1 MLEIKR
7 PATSQTVA
15 ADAKLPTK
23 FGDFRIRA
31 FPDPTTGKE
40 HAALYAGDL
49 HGDRIPLVRV
59 HSECLTGDAFG
70 SLRCDCGPQL
80 DKAMQAV
87 QEHGS
92 GIVLY
97 LRQEGRGI
105 GLAAKMKAYRL
116 QDRGYDTLDAN
127 LALGLPADARNYT
140 IAVDMLIS
148 MGVTKIRLMTN
159 NPDKIQQLEDAG
171 IEIVERV
178 EHQPGKC
185 KENEHYLRTKAI
197 RMGHLLQA

>member
-7 PATSQTVA
+7 PSTSQAIV

-31 FPDPTTGKE
+31 FPDPATGKE

-49 HGDRIPLVRV
+49 HDDRIPLVRV

-92 GIVLY
+92 GIILY
-97 LRQEGRGI
+97 LPR
-105 GLAAKMKAYRL
+105 
-116 QDRGYDTLDAN
+116 
-127 LALGLPADARNYT
+127 
-140 IAVDMLIS
+140 
-148 MGVTKIRLMTN
+148 
-159 NPDKIQQLEDAG
+159 
-171 IEIVERV
+171 
-178 EHQPGKC
+178 
-185 KENEHYLRTKAI
+185 KEEA
-197 RMGHLLQA
+197 